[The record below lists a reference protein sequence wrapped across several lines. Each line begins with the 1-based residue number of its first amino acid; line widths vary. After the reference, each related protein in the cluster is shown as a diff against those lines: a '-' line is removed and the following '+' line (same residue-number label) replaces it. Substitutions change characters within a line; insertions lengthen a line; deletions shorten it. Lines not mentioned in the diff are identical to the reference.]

1 MHLPSEFGLIIVLLI
16 VVVLFGGGRI
26 AKVGGEL
33 GTAIREF
40 RRGLGGSDQPPDADQ
55 SEKKKDEQDKK

>member
-40 RRGLGGSDQPPDADQ
+40 RRGLGGDQPSDVDNPADD
-55 SEKKKDEQDKK
+55 KDEKPKK